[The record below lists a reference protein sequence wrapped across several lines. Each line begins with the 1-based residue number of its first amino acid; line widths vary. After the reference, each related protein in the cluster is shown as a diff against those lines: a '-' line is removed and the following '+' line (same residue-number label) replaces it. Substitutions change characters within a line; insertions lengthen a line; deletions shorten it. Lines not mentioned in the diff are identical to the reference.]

1 MEKNTILAIALS
13 TIVLVVSLFIQT
25 KYVMPRQQE
34 RAREQAAEFEAKKE
48 DVIHKKTMKN
58 AVKVY
63 KVACNSF
70 AGMV

>member
-34 RAREQAAEFEAKKE
+34 RAREQAAEFEAKK
-48 DVIHKKTMKN
+48 KSRKLK
-58 AVKVY
+58 
-63 KVACNSF
+63 
-70 AGMV
+70 